1 MSTPP
6 DATVPPSSFDGA
18 DSHSLAK
25 CPYPSFTSLL
35 SNPSKRISIPNLS
48 SLSPKMSLLRK
59 NHSHSQCTSMYHSF
73 ADSIHPPTP
82 FAVHL
87 RVEVVRIKCV
97 TTNHPCLRPFL
108 MSPALRGKQTKGTP
122 KCLVNTS
129 NQPHNHHVATKL
141 FCPTLSVAL

>member
-48 SLSPKMSLLRK
+48 SLSQKMSLLCK

-87 RVEVVRIKCV
+87 KVAVVRIKCV
-97 TTNHPCLRPFL
+97 TTNHPCLRPIL
-108 MSPALRGKQTKGTP
+108 MSPAPSAVNKQKA
-122 KCLVNTS
+122 LQNV
-129 NQPHNHHVATKL
+129 
-141 FCPTLSVAL
+141 LSILPINLTTTTWPQNSFVQL